1 MAGID
6 EFGICKIGYSSNI
19 PRRVLQLQTSNPFAI
34 CLLKQRDGCPT
45 LEGAMHEKLRHLR
58 VRGEWYSLTPETH
71 TVFDET
77 ILPSGSYRSVA
88 ALDRFLADN
97 QMTNTAFARV
107 IGVDQSTVHRLR
119 KGQIPGKE
127 LMAVI
132 FEKTGGAVRA
142 DDFFGID
149 T

>member
-1 MAGID
+1 MHFAGHARD
-6 EFGICKIGYSSNI
+6 NFASGAKIILARNVPLHIMRGMTLDQYMTEHGLSN
-19 PRRVLQLQTSNPFAI
+19 V
-34 CLLKQRDGCPT
+34 
-45 LEGAMHEKLRHLR
+45 
-58 VRGEWYSLTPETH
+58 
-71 TVFDET
+71 
-77 ILPSGSYRSVA
+77 
-88 ALDRFLADN
+88 
-97 QMTNTAFARV
+97 AFAPLL
-107 IGVDQSTVHRLR
+107 GVDQSTVHRLR